1 MLGSAV
7 VVLAPSMLPGW
18 ALASVLD
25 GSGDR
30 FRKALLAPALGLLL
44 MYGVSGTLV
53 LLDLWSPILLALCL
67 VALNGFAYRMIH
79 QRHEVLAKR
88 TRWQMLEAA
97 MHGELS

>member
-67 VALNGFAYRMIH
+67 VALIH
-79 QRHEVLAKR
+79 LHHDRLRRSLAGHR
-88 TRWQMLEAA
+88 TSAF
-97 MHGELS
+97 

>member
-7 VVLAPSMLPGW
+7 VVLDPSMLPGW

-53 LLDLWSPILLALCL
+53 LLDLLSL
-67 VALNGFAYRMIH
+67 IH
-79 QRHEVLAKR
+79 I
-88 TRWQMLEAA
+88 
-97 MHGELS
+97 